1 MQIKSLK
8 VFCDIVRKRSF
19 SRAASE
25 NDISQSGAS
34 QLVHQLEDEVGV
46 KLIDRSKRP
55 LVLTPEGEVYYD
67 GCRDLIER
75 YFALE
80 DRVRS
85 LHQEVAGRLRVAS
98 IYSVGLHHMELYQ
111 QEFFSRYPKAKLQI
125 EYLHPQRVRESIDQH
140 RADLG
145 LISYPKSSRS
155 VKTIH
160 WRKEPMVLVCAPD
173 HALAN
178 QSEVDLSDLDGLNLI
193 GFDTGLTIRRETDRV
208 LHLHNVE
215 VRVAMEFDNIET
227 LKRAIEINAGVGLL
241 PEPTVVREVNNGT
254 LTAIPLTT
262 DELVR
267 PLGII
272 YRRGLELSPTA
283 ERFIELLLECEHADG
298 VNATSPIR
306 KKSRLSYADHSA
318 SDLSKV
324 AHDDGT
330 TNGGHAYEQSL
341 ATVTAG
347 AKESGS

>member
-8 VFCDIVRKRSF
+8 VFCDIVRRRSF

-34 QLVHQLEDEVGV
+34 QLVHQLEEEVGV

-67 GCRDLIER
+67 GCRELIER

-85 LHQEVAGRLRVAS
+85 LHQEVAGRLRVGS
-98 IYSVGLHHMELYQ
+98 IYSVGLHHMDLYQ
-111 QEFFSRYPKAKLQI
+111 QEFLSRYPKAKLRI
-125 EYLHPQRVRESIDQH
+125 EYLHPQRVRESIEQH

-155 VKTIH
+155 IKMIN
-160 WRKEPMVLVCAPD
+160 WRREPMVLVCAPN
-173 HALAN
+173 HPLAD
-178 QSEVDLSDLDGLNLI
+178 QTEADLSDLDGFDMI
-193 GFDTGLTIRRETDRV
+193 GFDAGLTIRRETDRV
-208 LHLHNVE
+208 LHLHNVD
-215 VRVAMEFDNIET
+215 VHVVMEFDNIET
-227 LKRAIEINAGVGLL
+227 LKRAIEINAGIGLL
-241 PEPTVVREVNNGT
+241 PEPTVVREVKDGT
-254 LTAIPLTT
+254 LRAIPLTT

-283 ERFIELLLECEHADG
+283 ERFIELLLERDQLDE
-298 VNATSPIR
+298 VSATLVSNG
-306 KKSRLSYADHSA
+306 KS
-318 SDLSKV
+318 
-324 AHDDGT
+324 HDPFSNNSES
-330 TNGGHAYEQSL
+330 NGDKMTANGHAQSL
-341 ATVTAG
+341 ATATAST
-347 AKESGS
+347 KENG

>member
-1 MQIKSLK
+1 VQIKSLK
-8 VFCDIVRKRSF
+8 VFCDIVRRRSF

-34 QLVHQLEDEVGV
+34 QLVHQLEEEVGV

-67 GCRDLIER
+67 GCRNLIER

-85 LHQEVAGRLRVAS
+85 LHQEVAGRLRVAA
-98 IYSVGLHHMELYQ
+98 IYSVGLHHMDLYQ
-111 QEFFSRYPKAKLQI
+111 QEFLSRYPKAKLQV
-125 EYLHPQRVRESIDQH
+125 EYLHPQQVRESIEQH

-155 VKTIH
+155 VKTIT
-160 WRKEPMVLVCAPD
+160 WRKEPMVLVCAPA
-173 HALAN
+173 HPLAN
-178 QSEVDLSDLDGLNLI
+178 RTEVDLSDLDGHDMI

-208 LHLHNVE
+208 LHLHNID

-227 LKRAIEINAGVGLL
+227 LKQAIEINAGVGLL
-241 PEPTVVREVNNGT
+241 PEPTVTREVKDGT
-254 LTAIPLTT
+254 LKAIPLTT
-262 DELVR
+262 DALVR

-283 ERFIELLLECEHADG
+283 ERFIELLLDYDP
-298 VNATSPIR
+298 VDNVRATLASPS
-306 KKSRLSYADHSA
+306 KTHLSYVEESSSEHSM
-318 SDLSKV
+318 DV
-324 AHDDGT
+324 HDDEMA
-330 TNGGHAYEQSL
+330 NGHAQKQSL
-341 ATVTAG
+341 ATATASV
-347 AKESGS
+347 KENGR

>member
-8 VFCDIVRKRSF
+8 VFCDIVRRRSF

-67 GCRDLIER
+67 GCRELIER

-85 LHQEVAGRLRVAS
+85 LHQEVAGRLRVGS
-98 IYSVGLHHMELYQ
+98 IYSVGLHHMDLYQ
-111 QEFFSRYPKAKLQI
+111 QEFLSRYPKAKLRI
-125 EYLHPQRVRESIDQH
+125 EYLHPQHVRESIEQH

-155 VKTIH
+155 IKMIK
-160 WRKEPMVLVCAPD
+160 WREEPMVLVCAPE
-173 HALAN
+173 HPLAN
-178 QSEVDLSDLDGLNLI
+178 QTEADLSDLDGYDMI
-193 GFDTGLTIRRETDRV
+193 GFDAGLTIRRETDRV
-208 LHLHNVE
+208 LHLHNVD
-215 VRVAMEFDNIET
+215 VHVAMEFDNIET

-241 PEPTVVREVNNGT
+241 PEPTVVREVKDGT
-254 LTAIPLTT
+254 LRAIQLTT

-283 ERFIELLLECEHADG
+283 ERFIELLLERDQLDEVGAALAASRSAYSG
-298 VNATSPIR
+298 TSTPEN
-306 KKSRLSYADHSA
+306 SA
-318 SDLSKV
+318 SVRDTMS
-324 AHDDGT
+324 A
-330 TNGGHAYEQSL
+330 NGHTHEASL
-341 ATVTAG
+341 ATAAAST
-347 AKESGS
+347 KENGR